1 MAGSPA
7 FESAC
12 EELESATSLSRLE
25 ARGTMRLV
33 LKQAGLQARSVSA
46 REIGVVI
53 EKLLPGELGA
63 RGVDDP
69 DAACLA
75 LASRLLWPQSPEPE
89 ATVDAPEEVFRRLGT
104 TRS

>member
-7 FESAC
+7 FELVCA
-12 EELESATSLSRLE
+12 ELERGTALDRLE

-33 LKQAGLQARSVSA
+33 LKQAGLQARTVGA

-75 LASRLLWPQSPEPE
+75 LASCLLELQSPEAE
-89 ATVDAPEEVFRRLGT
+89 ATADAPAEVFRRLGT
-104 TRS
+104 T